1 MLGYRCIFK
10 HLKGKTKAVFS
21 KPMVR
26 LGLGWIWFH
35 KVVTELKRMFG
46 YGSWFS
52 TLRDMQLFIN
62 KL

>member
-1 MLGYRCIFK
+1 MG
-10 HLKGKTKAVFS
+10 
-21 KPMVR
+21 R

-46 YGSWFS
+46 YGTWFS
-52 TLRDMQLFIN
+52 TLRDMQILIN